1 MEWVTLMKA
10 LNAGAEGIQR
20 GIEAIAKITSERD
33 EPTEGQRYKG
43 MEG

>member
-20 GIEAIAKITSERD
+20 GIEAIAKITGERD
-33 EPTEGQRYKG
+33 EPTEGQQKG
-43 MEG
+43 